1 MRVSILSLH
10 MHQFFEEGSI
20 AQYIIDA
27 TIKELKA
34 PQKEK

>member
-1 MRVSILSLH
+1 MRGSILSLH
-10 MHQFFEEGSI
+10 IHQFFEEGSLT
-20 AQYIIDA
+20 QYIIDA